1 MMTAICKVPGTY
13 LVRDSRLLIPIGKS
27 EADVST
33 VVHEYKFGWI
43 CEGCGSKKNCI
54 HIKAAIKAKAKE
66 EEA

>member
-13 LVRDSRLLIPIGKS
+13 LVRDSRLPIPIGKS

-54 HIKAAIKAKAKE
+54 HIKAAIKAKE
-66 EEA
+66 EED

>member
-13 LVRDSRLLIPIGKS
+13 LVRDSVLPIPIGKS

-43 CEGCGSKKNCI
+43 CEDCGPKKNCI
-54 HIKAAIKAKAKE
+54 HIKTAIKVKE
-66 EEA
+66 DDGE